1 MILLRRYLLAGV
13 VAMMPLLV
21 VVALI
26 NWLLDMSDKAIALL
40 PAAYHPELLLGMDIP
55 GMGILLALLVILL
68 TGALTSHFVG
78 RHVMRLIHE
87 TMERIPLVRIV
98 YKATRQ
104 MLEAVFGDSSKAFSE
119 VVLVPFP
126 TSDSMV
132 IGFVTGKKPLPV
144 VAVVG
149 DAPLAERVS
158 VFVPSTPLPT
168 TGWLMFVEPS
178 QLVHLDMSVEEGM
191 KLLLSGGVIQADE
204 QVQDQLRQEGHQ

>member
-21 VVALI
+21 VAALL
-26 NWLLDMSDKAIALL
+26 NWLLEISDKAIALL

-55 GMGILLALLVILL
+55 GMGILLALLIVLL

-78 RHVMRLIHE
+78 RHVMRLIHK

-104 MLEAVFGDSSKAFSE
+104 MLEAIFGDSSKAFSE

-126 TSDSMV
+126 NSDSMV
-132 IGFVTGKKPLPV
+132 LGFVTGKKPLPV
-144 VAVVG
+144 VTEG
-149 DAPLAERVS
+149 DTPLAARVS

-168 TGWLMFVEPS
+168 TGWLLFVEAS
-178 QLVHLDMSVEEGM
+178 QLVHLNMSVEEGM
-191 KLLLSGGVIQADE
+191 KLLLSGGAIQSGE
-204 QVQDQLRQEGHQ
+204 QMQDLQQERPE

>member
-78 RHVMRLIHE
+78 RHLMRLIHK
-87 TMERIPLVRIV
+87 TMERIPLVRTV

-126 TSDSMV
+126 NRDSMV

-144 VAVVG
+144 VTEG
-149 DAPLAERVS
+149 DAPSVERVS

-168 TGWLMFVEPS
+168 TGWLLFVEPS
-178 QLVHLDMSVEEGM
+178 QLVHLDLSVEDGM
-191 KLLLSGGVIQADE
+191 KLLLSGGAIQSGD
-204 QVQDQLRQEGHQ
+204 QMQDIQQERHP

>member
-78 RHVMRLIHE
+78 RHVMRLIHK

-119 VVLVPFP
+119 VVLIPFP
-126 TSDSMV
+126 NSDSMV

-144 VAVVG
+144 AAVVG
-149 DAPLAERVS
+149 DAPLAARVS